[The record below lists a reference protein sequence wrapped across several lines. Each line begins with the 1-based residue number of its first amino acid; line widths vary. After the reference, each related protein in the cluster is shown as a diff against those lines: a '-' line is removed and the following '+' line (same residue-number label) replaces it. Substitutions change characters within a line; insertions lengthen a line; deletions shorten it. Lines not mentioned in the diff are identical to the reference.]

1 LLSPTSSEHMICF
14 DSFQLI
20 PTRRMLTE
28 DGKPLRVGGR
38 ALDILIALVQRHGEV
53 VGKSELLELV
63 WPNTFVEED
72 NLKVHVSALR
82 RVMGDGSAGKR
93 YIVSAPGRGYAFVAP
108 ITFEFIDEKT
118 EPAAQNKKRAHNL
131 PTQLTRLIGRTAAVD
146 RLGQQ
151 LERHRIIT
159 IVGAGGIGK
168 TSVALAV
175 AEQFISV
182 FENGVWL
189 VDLASVADAPL
200 VPHAL
205 ARVLGL
211 ETRDDNLLPSL
222 INALRDKH
230 LLIVLDNC
238 EHVIQ
243 EAARVTAELMRNAPR
258 VQILATSREPLRIES
273 EHLYHLPS
281 LDCPASSEALTAAEM
296 QSYAAIQLFIERAAD
311 NLAEFQ
317 ISDADAP
324 IVAEICTRL
333 DGIPLAIEFAAAY
346 VGTLGLRGVVLRL
359 EDRLRL
365 LSPRRNAV
373 IERHQTMLATHDWS
387 YSLLDKSEQTILR
400 RLACFTGNFTMD
412 AASAVAAGDGIASS
426 RVVDHVAS
434 LVAKSLVSVD
444 VGGAVARYRLLETTR
459 AYALEKLRGE
469 SELDNLNLR
478 HATYFADF
486 LDHAWSDK
494 IRLFEEG
501 GYASI
506 ADQLGNVRAGL
517 QWIFSTAVDV
527 ALTIKFVAG
536 AGLYFVELGL
546 MTEARDWVGRTLEI
560 LDDSQRSTRYEM
572 MLQYAYAHSMVITRG
587 NTDDSGRAIL
597 RSIELAT
604 LLEDYDLQI
613 RVLGGYH
620 MFLSRSGDN
629 RAAMQIALRAN
640 DVANKTNDP
649 DAIAMADA
657 MLSRS
662 YYYAG
667 DQEKAEACTRAAFQR
682 APLEHKI
689 NTIRFGNDQRV
700 RALAGEASILWLVGR
715 PKQAE
720 VSIHQLLELS
730 GRLGDPIAGVQAGY
744 AASVVALQCGNWIW
758 ASELIGQLGAV
769 AREHAIAPFPVLASS
784 LEAELLFRTHASDTT
799 ARLSALL
806 ASFEAVRLS
815 RYNPA
820 YHGIAVIEALTHI
833 GHHTEAKAL
842 LDDLV
847 DEMKR
852 KGQLLFIP
860 EFLRLEGD
868 ILAARG
874 QAAAGEALSTY
885 QHAIQLASEQSALA
899 WELRAAT
906 SLARFYR
913 SVDPQK
919 ASTILL
925 PVYQRYT
932 EKHETVDLLAAKRLL
947 DELSSE

>member
-1 LLSPTSSEHMICF
+1 
-14 DSFQLI
+14 
-20 PTRRMLTE
+20 MLTE
-28 DGKPLRVGGR
+28 DGRPLRVGGR

-53 VGKSELLELV
+53 VGKSELLKLV

-82 RVMGDGSAGKR
+82 RAMGDGSAGKR

-108 ITFEFIDEKT
+108 ITFEFIDEKI
-118 EPAAQNKKRAHNL
+118 EPAPQKKRSHNL
-131 PTQLTRLIGRTAAVD
+131 PTLLTRLIGRAAAVA

-151 LERHRIIT
+151 IERHRIVT
-159 IVGAGGIGK
+159 IVGPGGIGK
-168 TSVALAV
+168 TSVALSV
-175 AEQFISV
+175 SEQLIPV

-189 VDLASVADAPL
+189 VDLASVADARL

-211 ETRDDNLLPSL
+211 ETRDDDLLPSL
-222 INALRDKH
+222 INALRDKR

-238 EHVIQ
+238 EHVVR
-243 EAARVTAELMRNAPR
+243 EAARVTAELMRNAPGVR
-258 VQILATSREPLRIES
+258 ILATSREPLRIES

-281 LDCPASSEALTAAEM
+281 LDCPASPEALTAAEM
-296 QSYAAIQLFIERAAD
+296 QGYPAIQLFIERAAD
-311 NLAEFQ
+311 NLAEFEL
-317 ISDADAP
+317 SDADAP
-324 IVAEICTRL
+324 IIAEICAKL

-387 YSLLDKSEQTILR
+387 YALLDKSERMILQ
-400 RLACFTGNFTMD
+400 RLACFTGIFTME
-412 AASAVAAGDGIASS
+412 AASVVAAGDGIASS
-426 RVVDHVAS
+426 EVVDHVAS
-434 LVAKSLVSVD
+434 LISKSLVSAD
-444 VGGAVARYRLLETTR
+444 VGGAVAQYRLLETTR
-459 AYALEKLRGE
+459 AYALEKLHGAG
-469 SELDNLNLR
+469 ELDGVARR

-486 LDHAWSDK
+486 LDRAWSEKD
-494 IRLFEEG
+494 RLFKQG

-506 ADQLGNVRAGL
+506 GDQLGNVRAAL
-517 QWIFSTAVDV
+517 QWTFSAAGDA
-527 ALTIKFVAG
+527 ALAARLVAG

-546 MTEARDWVGRTLEI
+546 MTEARDWVGRTLEV
-560 LDDSQRSTRYEM
+560 LDDTQRNTRQEM
-572 MLQYAYAHSMVITRG
+572 MLQYAYAHSTVITRG
-587 NTDDSGRAIL
+587 NTDDSNRAVL
-597 RSIELAT
+597 RSLELAT
-604 LLEDYDLQI
+604 LLEDHDLQI

-629 RAAMQIALRAN
+629 RAAMQIALRAG
-640 DVANKTNDP
+640 DVAKKTGDP
-649 DAIAMADA
+649 EAIAMADA

-667 DQEKAEACTRAAFQR
+667 DQEKAEACTRAVFQK
-682 APLEHKI
+682 APLGHKI
-689 NTIRFGNDQRV
+689 NTIRFGHDQRV

-720 VSIHQLLELS
+720 ASVRQLLELS
-730 GRLGDPIAGVQAGY
+730 ERLGDPIAGVQAGY
-744 AASVVALQCGNWIW
+744 AASIVALQCGHWSW
-758 ASELIGQLGAV
+758 AGELIGRLGAI
-769 AREHAIAPFPVLASS
+769 AREHAVAPFPALASS
-784 LEAELLFRTHASDTT
+784 LEAELLFRTCGGDTT
-799 ARLSALL
+799 TRFSALL
-806 ASFEAVRLS
+806 DSFETVRLS

-833 GHHTEAKAL
+833 GRDADAKAL
-842 LDDLV
+842 LDELV
-847 DEMKR
+847 DDMKR

-868 ILAARG
+868 ILATRG
-874 QAAAGEALSTY
+874 EAAAGEALSTY
-885 QHAIQLASEQSALA
+885 QHAIQLAREQSALA

-906 SLARFYR
+906 SLARFYC
-913 SVDPQK
+913 SLDPQK
-919 ASTILL
+919 AHTILL

-932 EKHETVDLLAAKRLL
+932 EGHESIDLVAARRLL
-947 DELSSE
+947 DELSSEQFAGFVHQMGAPTVGDSA

>member
-1 LLSPTSSEHMICF
+1 
-14 DSFQLI
+14 
-20 PTRRMLTE
+20 MLTE
-28 DGKPLRVGGR
+28 GGKPLRVGGR

-53 VGKSELLELV
+53 VGKSELLKLV

-82 RVMGDGSAGKR
+82 RAMGDGSAGKR

-108 ITFEFIDEKT
+108 ITFEFNDEKT
-118 EPAAQNKKRAHNL
+118 EPAAQKKRTHNL
-131 PTQLTRLIGRTAAVD
+131 PAQLTRLTGRAAAVD

-151 LERHRIIT
+151 IERHRIIT

-175 AEQFISV
+175 AEQSISV

-189 VDLASVADAPL
+189 VDLASVADATL

-211 ETRDDNLLPSL
+211 DTRDDDLLPSL
-222 INALRDKH
+222 INVLRDKH

-238 EHVIQ
+238 EHLVR
-243 EAARVTAELMRNAPR
+243 EAARVIAELMRNAPR
-258 VQILATSREPLRIES
+258 VRILATSREPLRVES

-281 LDCPASSEALTAAEM
+281 LDCPASSEGLTAVEM
-296 QSYAAIQLFIERAAD
+296 QNYSAVQLFIERASD
-311 NLAEFQ
+311 NLAEFV
-317 ISDADAP
+317 IGDAEAP
-324 IVAEICTRL
+324 IVAEICARL

-359 EDRLRL
+359 NDRLRL

-387 YSLLDKSEQTILR
+387 YALLDKSEQSILR
-400 RLACFTGNFTMD
+400 RLACFTGSFTME
-412 AASAVAAGDGIASS
+412 AASVVAAGDGIEPSE
-426 RVVDHVAS
+426 VVDHVAS
-434 LVAKSLVSVD
+434 LIAKSLVSAD
-444 VGGAVARYRLLETTR
+444 VGGVVARYRLLETTR
-459 AYALEKLRGE
+459 AYALEKLRDGA
-469 SELDNLNLR
+469 ELDRVAMR
-478 HATYFADF
+478 HAAYFAEL
-486 LDHAWSDK
+486 LDRAWSEK

-506 ADQLGNVRAGL
+506 GDQLGNVRAAL
-517 QWIFSTAVDV
+517 QWIFSPSGSA
-527 ALTIKFVAG
+527 ALATKLAAG

-546 MTEARDWVGRTLEI
+546 MTEARDWVGRTLQN
-560 LDDSQRSTRYEM
+560 LDDVHRNTRHEM
-572 MLQYAYAHSMVITRG
+572 MLQYAYAYSMVITRG
-587 NTDDSGRAIL
+587 NTDDGNRAVL

-604 LLEDYDLQI
+604 LLKDHDLQI

-629 RAAMQIALRAN
+629 RAAMRIALRAG
-640 DVANKTNDP
+640 DVAKQTKDP

-667 DQEKAEACTRAAFQR
+667 DQEKAEACCRSAFQK
-682 APLEHKI
+682 APLERKI

-700 RALAGEASILWLVGR
+700 RALASEAGILWLVGR

-720 VSIHQLLELS
+720 ASVHKLMELS
-730 GRLGDPIAGVQAGY
+730 GRLGDPIAGVSAGY
-744 AASVVALQCGNWIW
+744 AASIVAMQCGNWSW
-758 ASELIGQLGAV
+758 ASELIAQLGTV
-769 AREHAIAPFPVLASS
+769 AREHAVAPFPVLAAS
-784 LEAELLFRTHASDTT
+784 LEAELLFRTKATDTT
-799 ARLSALL
+799 NRFLTLMD
-806 ASFEAVRLS
+806 SFEAVRSS
-815 RYNPA
+815 RFNPA
-820 YHGIAVIEALTHI
+820 YHSIAVIEALTRE
-833 GHHTEAKAL
+833 GLDKDAKDL
-842 LDDLV
+842 LDELV
-847 DEMKR
+847 AEMKQ
-852 KGQLLFIP
+852 KGQLLYLP

-874 QAAAGEALSTY
+874 GGFEGEAVATY
-885 QHAIQLASEQSALA
+885 QHAIQLAREQSALA

-906 SLARFYR
+906 SLALLYR
-913 SVDPQK
+913 SRDPQR
-919 ASTILL
+919 ASSILL
-925 PVYQRYT
+925 PVYQRYS
-932 EKHETVDLLAAKRLL
+932 EGHETVDLRVAKQLL
-947 DELSSE
+947 DGLSLE

>member
-1 LLSPTSSEHMICF
+1 
-14 DSFQLI
+14 
-20 PTRRMLTE
+20 MLTE
-28 DGKPLRVGGR
+28 DGRPLRVGGR

-53 VGKSELLELV
+53 VGKSELLNLV

-82 RVMGDGSAGKR
+82 RAMGDGSAGKR
-93 YIVSAPGRGYAFVAP
+93 YIISAPGRGYAFVSP
-108 ITFEFIDEKT
+108 ITFESIDEKI
-118 EPAAQNKKRAHNL
+118 EPAVHKKRTHNL
-131 PTQLTRLIGRTAAVD
+131 PTLLTRLIGRTAAVA
-146 RLGQQ
+146 RLAQQ
-151 LERHRIIT
+151 IEHHRIVT

-168 TSVALAV
+168 TSVALSV
-175 AEQFISV
+175 AEQSIPV
-182 FENGVWL
+182 FEDGVWL
-189 VDLASVADAPL
+189 VDLASVAETRL

-211 ETRDDNLLPSL
+211 ETRDDDLLPSL

-230 LLIVLDNC
+230 LLLVLDNC
-238 EHVIQ
+238 EHVTR

-258 VQILATSREPLRIES
+258 VRILATSREPLRIES

-281 LDCPASSEALTAAEM
+281 LDCPASPGTLTAAEI
-296 QSYAAIQLFIERAAD
+296 QGYPAIQLFVERAAD
-311 NLAEFQ
+311 NLTEFE

-324 IVAEICTRL
+324 IVAEICAKL

-387 YSLLDKSEQTILR
+387 YALLDKSERAILQ

-412 AASAVAAGDGIASS
+412 AATVVAAGDGMTSS
-426 RVVDHVAS
+426 EVVDHVAS
-434 LVAKSLVSVD
+434 LVTKSLVSAD
-444 VGGAVARYRLLETTR
+444 VGGVVAHYRLLETTR
-459 AYALEKLRGE
+459 AYALEKLHEAG
-469 SELDNLNLR
+469 ELDAVARR
-478 HATYFADF
+478 HATYFTDF
-486 LDHAWSDK
+486 LDRAWSDK
-494 IRLFEEG
+494 VQLFEQG

-506 ADQLGNVRAGL
+506 GDQLGNVRAAL
-517 QWIFSTAVDV
+517 QWTFSTTGNV
-527 ALTIKFVAG
+527 ALAAKLVAG

-546 MTEARDWVGRTLEI
+546 ITEARDWVGRTLEI
-560 LDDSQRSTRYEM
+560 LGDAHRNTRQEM
-572 MLQYAYAHSMVITRG
+572 MLQYAYAYSMVITRG
-587 NTDDSGRAIL
+587 NTDDSNRAIL

-604 LLEDYDLQI
+604 LLEDHDLQI

-629 RAAMQIALRAN
+629 RAAMRIALRAG
-640 DVANKTNDP
+640 DVAKKTNDP
-649 DAIAMADA
+649 EAIAVADA

-667 DQEKAEACTRAAFQR
+667 DQEKAEACTRAVFQR
-682 APLEHKI
+682 VPLDRKI

-715 PKQAE
+715 PKQAQAS
-720 VSIHQLLELS
+720 VHQLLKLS

-744 AASVVALQCGNWIW
+744 AGSIVALQCGNWGW
-758 ASELIGQLGAV
+758 AGELIKQLGAV
-769 AREHAIAPFPVLASS
+769 AREHAVAPFPALASS
-784 LEAELLFRTHASDTT
+784 LEAELLFRTGTSDAA

-806 ASFEAVRLS
+806 DSFETVRLS

-820 YHGIAVIEALTHI
+820 YHGIAVIEALTDV
-833 GHHTEAKAL
+833 GRDTEAKAL
-842 LDDLV
+842 LDELV
-847 DEMKR
+847 DDMKR

-860 EFLRLEGD
+860 EFRRLEGD
-868 ILAARG
+868 IWAARG
-874 QAAAGEALSTY
+874 ETVAGEALAAY
-885 QHAIQLASEQSALA
+885 QHAIQLAHEQSALA

-906 SLARFYR
+906 SMTLFYR
-913 SVDPQK
+913 NRDPEK
-919 ASTILL
+919 ANSILL

-932 EKHETVDLLAAKRLL
+932 EGHETIDLVAAKQLL
-947 DELSSE
+947 DELALEQVGRNAG